1 MLGVNKILFA
11 HMQILEFSET
21 LFPGSTLPKDAPVTV
36 ECSLKL
42 VLVKQK
48 PFQMQVMANCRI
60 YTASRSKSGG
70 LQPSFGG
77 ASV

>member
-1 MLGVNKILFA
+1 
-11 HMQILEFSET
+11 MQILEFSKT
-21 LFPGSTLPKDAPVTV
+21 VFPGRALPKDAHVTV

-42 VLVKQK
+42 VLGRQK
-48 PFQMQVMANCRI
+48 PFQMQVMANCCM

-70 LQPSFGG
+70 VQPSFGG